1 MKRIHKN
8 FRKALAVLLFAALCL
23 AAVFPAAAEAGMYTR
38 RQSGDEEQSESPAHS
53 REREKLPA
61 ALPED
66 EEEDEP
72 RSELSPYDE
81 NGEIRLTRAIPHT
94 PADDFSIV
102 RVLINVGSV
111 STIRFNLVGSYYIEQ
126 NLTPLYGTAESPL
139 NVTVRANSGSVS
151 VSVGGETLY
160 TGQQADIK
168 RVCLS
173 YMAGYAQL
181 RTNGYDFNDERMYLG
196 HLRLKA
202 NSDGTVRFVN
212 VIPTAHYLYGIIP
225 YEMSESCEIEGL
237 KAQAVTAKTYGF
249 GFTYTGDDY
258 DITDSFTYQGYRGY
272 NPGYVK
278 CMNACLGVIGKLM
291 FYNGGVPL
299 AFYGGT
305 NGGETALPSHAFGTS
320 PLDDAYQIRI
330 DNIDIQYGASK
341 LKTFEI
347 EYGAS
352 VSNSAFR
359 NLLEDQAE
367 NAIGHSVEVLS
378 VVSADINTPKFS
390 GTTRNMTKMDVTM
403 NVLDGDT
410 TRQVSV
416 RFDVTKLKSYGV
428 FSASYKIYWGKS
440 ISGGYRV
447 YFGRWGH
454 GLGLSQYGADGFA
467 HEGYNYTEILD
478 FYFSRMDLMT
488 VREDNPERPYAYTL
502 DAVAYG
508 VTNSSGVRMRGT
520 PSTEGTLYASFPVN
534 THVKVLS
541 ETDGWLLCIVNG
553 ILGYIRGDLVDI
565 VLFPSPNGAEQAIG
579 RAGLAPGVSE
589 AALYTG
595 PSEYCDVALTVSG
608 ATMIDIWNSIGSWYR
623 VKVHGNFYYIK
634 SDLVSVM
641 MWTSISLHSYLI
653 GGTSGDIRPLPRP

>member
-1 MKRIHKN
+1 MRKIQKN
-8 FRKALAVLLFAALCL
+8 FRKALAVLLLAVLSL
-23 AAVFPAAAEAGMYTR
+23 AAVVPAAAEAAKNR
-38 RQSGDEEQSESPAHS
+38 RQSGTEPPAAPAQQ
-53 REREKLPA
+53 RERVGFPA
-61 ALPED
+61 PET
-66 EEEDEP
+66 EEDDGP
-72 RSELSPYDE
+72 HSELSPYDE
-81 NGEIRLTRAIPHT
+81 NGEIRLTRSIPRT
-94 PADDFSIV
+94 SDDDFSFI

-111 STIRFNLVGSYYIEQ
+111 STIRFNLVGSYYIDQ
-126 NLTPLYGTAESPL
+126 NRTPLYGTAESPL
-139 NVTVRANSGSVS
+139 SVKIRAQSGSVS
-151 VSVGGETLY
+151 VIVNDETLY
-160 TGQQADIK
+160 TGTQADIK
-168 RVCLS
+168 RVSLAHA
-173 YMAGYAQL
+173 AGYAQL
-181 RTNGYDFNDERMYLG
+181 RTGGYDFNDERMYLG
-196 HLRLKA
+196 HLRLRA

-272 NPGYVK
+272 NPGYTK

-299 AFYGGT
+299 AFYGAT

-330 DNIDIQYGASK
+330 DNIDLQYGSSK

-352 VSNSAFR
+352 VSNSSFR
-359 NLLEDQAE
+359 HLLEDQA
-367 NAIGHSVEVLS
+367 AASLGHDVEILS
-378 VVSADINTPKFS
+378 VASADINTPKFS
-390 GTTRNMTKMDVTM
+390 GTTRNMTKMDVTV
-403 NVLDGDT
+403 NVLDGNT
-410 TRQVSV
+410 QRQLSL

-428 FSASYKIYWGKS
+428 FSNSYKVYWGKT

-467 HEGYNYTEILD
+467 HEGYNFSEILN
-478 FYFSRMDLMT
+478 FYFSKMDLLN
-488 VREDNPERPYAYTL
+488 VHEDNPERAYAYTISP
-502 DAVAYG
+502 VAYG
-508 VTNSSGVRMRGT
+508 VTNTSGVRMRSI
-520 PSTEGTLYASFPVN
+520 PSTDGALYSSFPAG
-534 THVKVLS
+534 THVKVIS
-541 ETDGWLLCIVNG
+541 ESDGWLLCIADG

-565 VLFPSPNGAEQAIG
+565 VLFPSPNGAEQSIG
-579 RAGLAPGVSE
+579 RAGLANGVTE

-595 PSEYCDVALTVSG
+595 PSEYCDVALVVSG

-623 VKVHGNFYYIK
+623 VRVHGNFYYIR
-634 SDLVSVM
+634 SELVSVM
-641 MWTSISLHSYLI
+641 MWTSISLHSYLV
-653 GGTSGDIRPLPRP
+653 GSTPGDFKPMPRP